1 MTQNKSSLTL
11 NGFSVEHIRNR
22 NEQRA
27 VNILAEILTEFPQF
41 CNCQLCTE
49 DVYGLTINQLPQRY
63 IQVGGLNL
71 NKGLS
76 DDEVRNIARESVQ
89 RVMDKPSH
97 ASLDD

>member
-1 MTQNKSSLTL
+1 MTQKKTSLTL

-27 VNILAEILTEFPQF
+27 AGILAEVLEEFPQF

-49 DVYGLTINQLPQRY
+49 DIYGITINQLPPRY

-76 DDEVRNIARESVQ
+76 DDDVKTIAREAIQ
-89 RVMDKPSH
+89 RVMNKPSH
-97 ASLDD
+97 AVMDD